1 MISQCPHC
9 EKVLELSEAQL
20 DKIKAAL
27 ATLKSG
33 TLKLGCPHCKKAI
46 PLSKEGAL
54 VTEDKKTPAQVEKAG
69 PPANGQV
76 KTGGIEPPAYPDIS
90 WLVGGMYSDE
100 EVVEDVL
107 KVLVLMP
114 DGPGRYAV
122 EKAFSEIGYRP
133 EFPESAEHAIAQM
146 RFVPVAAVVLH
157 TDFDGDFAKSKF
169 HKYMEEMPM
178 SIRRSIYYVLVGGQ
192 FSTLYDLE
200 ALSYSANV
208 VVNDSEI
215 EHIDIILRKGMQDY
229 NDLFGPYLET
239 LRAASG

>member
-9 EKVLELSEAQL
+9 EKVLELSEAQQ

-27 ATLKSG
+27 ANLNSG
-33 TLKLGCPHCKKAI
+33 TLKLGCPHCKEAI
-46 PLSKEGAL
+46 RLTKSGAL
-54 VTEDKKTPAQVEKAG
+54 ATDDKKVQTQGEKVVSSSIAE
-69 PPANGQV
+69 AKAV
-76 KTGGIEPPAYPDIS
+76 GIEPPAYPDIS
-90 WLVGGMYSDE
+90 WLVGGMYSEE

-107 KVLVLMP
+107 KVLILMP
-114 DGPGRYAV
+114 DGLGKDAV
-122 EKAFSEIGYRP
+122 EKAFSELGYKP
-133 EFPESAEHAIAQM
+133 EFPESAEDAMTQM

-157 TDFDGDFAKSKF
+157 SEFDGDLADSKF
-169 HKYMEEMPM
+169 HKYMEGMPM

-200 ALSYSANV
+200 ALAHSANV

-229 NDLFGPYLET
+229 NDLFGPYLEM
-239 LRAASG
+239 LRMAAG